1 MEGLS
6 RCIANAMYLEKPKQH
21 IIWKRQYKT
30 RKQIESTTF
39 QERHPTQHDQ
49 GLSRI
54 QEQQKKIRRMLVF
67 EQNHMIKENKQSK
80 VHMQQIHLYTLIA
93 DSIEAR
99 TCRQS

>member
-1 MEGLS
+1 VHSKCYVS
-6 RCIANAMYLEKPKQH
+6 RKAKTTYNLEKTE
-21 IIWKRQYKT
+21 YKT

-67 EQNHMIKENKQSK
+67 EQNHTIKENKQSK
-80 VHMQQIHLYTLIA
+80 VHMRQIHLYTLIA

>member
-30 RKQIESTTF
+30 RKQIENTTF

-49 GLSRI
+49 GLSRAA
-54 QEQQKKIRRMLVF
+54 EKKIIRRMLMF
-67 EQNHMIKENKQSK
+67 EQNHMIK
-80 VHMQQIHLYTLIA
+80 
-93 DSIEAR
+93 
-99 TCRQS
+99 

>member
-1 MEGLS
+1 
-6 RCIANAMYLEKPKQH
+6 LEKTE
-21 IIWKRQYKT
+21 YKT

-49 GLSRI
+49 GLSRAA
-54 QEQQKKIRRMLVF
+54 EKKLIRRMLMF
-67 EQNHMIKENKQSK
+67 EQNHTIKENKQSK